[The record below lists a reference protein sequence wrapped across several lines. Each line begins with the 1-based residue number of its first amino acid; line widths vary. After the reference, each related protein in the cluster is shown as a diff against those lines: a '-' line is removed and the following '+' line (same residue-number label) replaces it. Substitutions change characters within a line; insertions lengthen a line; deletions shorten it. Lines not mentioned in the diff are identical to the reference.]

1 MSQKLVDSKIL
12 MIQFSQGNTQ
22 EGLVE
27 FSLSPPW
34 VIEFTCSNTP
44 KIIFSDNDLFECLIQ
59 LRQKMVQKSCI
70 PLCNGARRDVY
81 PSRMSR
87 EMGGGIMGYVH
98 QLNKHPT
105 NDDLV
110 NIFDYA
116 EPNILVSVDEQKK
129 FHRLWLDSLK

>member
-1 MSQKLVDSKIL
+1 MDSRTL
-12 MIQFSQGNTQ
+12 MIQLSQGNTQ
-22 EGLVE
+22 EGLIK

-34 VIEFTCSNTP
+34 VIEFTCSTIP

-59 LRQKMVQKSCI
+59 LRQKLAQISYI
-70 PLCNGARRDVY
+70 PLCNGARCDVY

-116 EPNILVSVDEQKK
+116 ELSMLVSVDEQKK
-129 FHRLWLDSLK
+129 NYRLWLDSLR